1 MAVQVDYRIAPSD
14 QFSVYNP
21 DTKSNKTITY
31 FTLLAKIRGDLNI
44 SNNQLNVDISNP
56 QDNQLLVYDSAS
68 SSWKNESVSIF
79 KTIAV
84 SGQDSVSADSLE
96 DTLTLVAG
104 TGITIQ
110 TDEALDKIT
119 ISSSGAGGT
128 LDATGIITG
137 GVLSASIGGT
147 TFSVSA
153 GAGQIITYSAG
164 ATSVSASVQNVTWS
178 AFNNVAITNI
188 ASQPFTYIYI
198 DSSGNLVQQATPFTD
213 DQYKEYIIIG
223 HLCHIDLATI
233 NLVTNDQNVSY
244 GTAHRLLE
252 LIQTFGPIKKTGLS
266 VGANGSNLS
275 VNRTSGEGYIIGSN
289 YSSDQFEPDR
299 ISLSA
304 KSPAL
309 LCRMYRDGSGG
320 YVFDNN
326 SGSYYNYVDPTKW
339 DDGTG
344 TLNVV
349 NNNQWTVQRLY
360 TFPSAPDDIICYYG
374 IDFYNSQGDALAN
387 MMYEPFAEA
396 EITLLNSI
404 FLGYLIV
411 RGGATNLSNLG
422 DATFIQSGLFRGL
435 GTGGGSTTNLRL
447 EDLSDV
453 AISSIADNQFLL
465 YDSTTSTWKNES
477 VGIFNTIAVSGQTDI
492 VADSYTDTLT
502 LVAGTNITITTDA
515 TNDTITINSPDAGGT
530 VTSIETTAP
539 IQGGTITTSGTIS
552 ITQSGLSTD
561 GYLSS
566 TDWNTFNDKEPALTK
581 GNLTE
586 TTSSILTISGGTNAV
601 IGSGTTIAVS
611 QADASTS
618 GYLSSTDWNTFN
630 DKEPALTKGNLTE
643 ATSSILTISNGTGAV
658 IGAGTSIQ
666 VTQSSAT
673 TSGYLSSTD
682 WSTFSGKADNSFTTI
697 AVPTQTDIV
706 ADSPT
711 DTLTF
716 AAGSG
721 VTIATDAI
729 TDTITISATGS
740 GGTVTSVA
748 TSAPLSGGP
757 ITGSGTIS
765 ITQSTT
771 STDGY
776 LSSTDWNTF
785 NGKEPALTKGNL
797 TEATSA
803 ILTITGGTNAVIG
816 SGTSIQVSQATTTT
830 SGYLSSTDWNTFN
843 DKEPALTKGNL
854 TETTSSVLTIGSGTG
869 AVIGSGTTITVSQ
882 SGILTSGYLSSTDW
896 NTFNGKQDALTL
908 GNLTET
914 TSSILSITGGT
925 NSIIGSGVT
934 IAVSQA
940 TTSTSGYLSSTDW
953 NTFNDKEPALTK
965 GNLTEATS
973 AILTITG
980 GTNSVIGSGTTI
992 EVSQASTSTNGYLS
1006 SADWNT
1012 FNDKEPAVTKGNLTE
1027 ATSSVLTI
1035 TGGTNAVIGSGT
1047 TIAVAQAGSTTSGYL
1062 SSTDWGT
1069 FDGKADYSFV
1079 TIAVSGQTDVVADSA
1094 SDTLTLVAGTGVTIT
1109 TDAAGD
1115 SVTISTAG
1123 IVDGSGTTNYVAK
1136 WTDTDTIGDSQI
1148 FDNGTNVGIGTAL
1161 PAHKVDVD
1169 GGVYADYFQLDTSYS
1184 DGAIAGKFSWNPD
1197 RETAELGLDGTVSLI
1212 LGQDNLWYVKNQ
1224 TGSAIPKGRAVMAVG
1239 ALGAS
1244 SRILVAPMV
1253 ADGTISPKYLIGVTI
1268 EEIANG
1274 DDGFAVSQG
1283 KLRGFNTSGYTAGTV
1298 LYCDP
1303 NNAGQFTSTEPTA
1316 PHLKLPI
1323 AFAIDSKNN
1332 GTLAIR
1338 VTAGTTIGEA
1348 NDVELTSVA
1357 DNDFLVYN
1365 STSGAWENEAIGIF
1379 KTIAVSGQDDV
1390 IADAYN
1396 DTLTFVA
1403 GSNIT
1408 ITTDATNDTI
1418 TIDSPDGGGT
1428 VTSIATSAPLSGGP
1442 ITSTGTIS
1450 ITQSDASTDG
1460 YLSSTDWST
1469 FNGKQNALTFGNL
1482 TETTSSILTITGGT
1496 GAVVGSGTTIAV
1508 TQASA
1513 STSGFLSSADWNTF
1527 NDKEPT
1533 VTKGNLTEATS
1544 SVLTI
1549 TNGTGA
1555 VIGSG
1560 TSIQVSQSSSSTS
1573 GYLSSA
1579 DWTTFNGKASYAF
1592 KTISVSGQ
1600 SDIVADAADDTL
1612 TVAEGARID
1621 ITTDAT
1627 ADTLTITHGTA
1638 SGADF
1643 TTAQDFKDRVEAD
1656 GGIFEAIGE
1665 VAVALGILEDSLPA
1679 TASDNSDGVV
1689 LQNIAVDEFGH
1700 VLGYSSIDLDDRY
1713 YTETE
1718 VDALF
1723 ALETL
1728 DTVTDRGAT
1737 TTNSITIGGLT
1748 VDTSTLVVDSA
1759 NNRVV
1764 IGGTSA
1770 SYPLHVKT
1778 QVSNVS
1784 IYADYDIAA
1793 YSDARVKEDVITI
1806 SGALEK
1812 VRSMRGV
1819 TYKRIGLESD
1829 KRFMGVIAQEVL
1841 PHAPEVVHQ
1850 DEDGMY
1856 SVSYQN
1862 MVGLLIEAMKEQQQQ
1877 IDELKEQLNKYL
1889 K

>member
-1 MAVQVDYRIAPSD
+1 MAVQVDYRITPSD

-44 SNNQLNVDISNP
+44 RGGGGSSFPVDIVDAQN
-56 QDNQLLVYDSAS
+56 DQLLVYDAGSGT
-68 SSWKNESVSIF
+68 WRNRSVGIF
-79 KTIAV
+79 KNIVTTSSTDWEEAAYTWNLVENTWETGISESAVVADLLEDTLYLVAESGLSIVGNAVSDTITFNNIDKGSDQYIFKNIAV
-84 SGQDSVSADSLE
+84 SGQ
-96 DTLTLVAG
+96 
-104 TGITIQ
+104 
-110 TDEALDKIT
+110 
-119 ISSSGAGGT
+119 
-128 LDATGIITG
+128 
-137 GVLSASIGGT
+137 
-147 TFSVSA
+147 
-153 GAGQIITYSAG
+153 
-164 ATSVSASVQNVTWS
+164 
-178 AFNNVAITNI
+178 
-188 ASQPFTYIYI
+188 
-198 DSSGNLVQQATPFTD
+198 
-213 DQYKEYIIIG
+213 
-223 HLCHIDLATI
+223 
-233 NLVTNDQNVSY
+233 
-244 GTAHRLLE
+244 
-252 LIQTFGPIKKTGLS
+252 
-266 VGANGSNLS
+266 
-275 VNRTSGEGYIIGSN
+275 
-289 YSSDQFEPDR
+289 
-299 ISLSA
+299 
-304 KSPAL
+304 
-309 LCRMYRDGSGG
+309 
-320 YVFDNN
+320 
-326 SGSYYNYVDPTKW
+326 
-339 DDGTG
+339 
-344 TLNVV
+344 
-349 NNNQWTVQRLY
+349 
-360 TFPSAPDDIICYYG
+360 
-374 IDFYNSQGDALAN
+374 
-387 MMYEPFAEA
+387 
-396 EITLLNSI
+396 
-404 FLGYLIV
+404 
-411 RGGATNLSNLG
+411 
-422 DATFIQSGLFRGL
+422 
-435 GTGGGSTTNLRL
+435 ST
-447 EDLSDV
+447 
-453 AISSIADNQFLL
+453 
-465 YDSTTSTWKNES
+465 
-477 VGIFNTIAVSGQTDI
+477 I
-492 VADSYTDTLT
+492 VADS
-502 LVAGTNITITTDA
+502 
-515 TNDTITINSPDAGGT
+515 ND
-530 VTSIETTAP
+530 
-539 IQGGTITTSGTIS
+539 
-552 ITQSGLSTD
+552 
-561 GYLSS
+561 
-566 TDWNTFNDKEPALTK
+566 
-581 GNLTE
+581 
-586 TTSSILTISGGTNAV
+586 
-601 IGSGTTIAVS
+601 
-611 QADASTS
+611 
-618 GYLSSTDWNTFN
+618 
-630 DKEPALTKGNLTE
+630 
-643 ATSSILTISNGTGAV
+643 
-658 IGAGTSIQ
+658 
-666 VTQSSAT
+666 
-673 TSGYLSSTD
+673 
-682 WSTFSGKADNSFTTI
+682 
-697 AVPTQTDIV
+697 
-706 ADSPT
+706 

-716 AAGSG
+716 VGSG
-721 VTIATDAI
+721 GVSITTNAS
-729 TDTITISATGS
+729 TDTI
-740 GGTVTSVA
+740 
-748 TSAPLSGGP
+748 
-757 ITGSGTIS
+757 
-765 ITQSTT
+765 
-771 STDGY
+771 
-776 LSSTDWNTF
+776 
-785 NGKEPALTKGNL
+785 
-797 TEATSA
+797 
-803 ILTITGGTNAVIG
+803 
-816 SGTSIQVSQATTTT
+816 
-830 SGYLSSTDWNTFN
+830 
-843 DKEPALTKGNL
+843 
-854 TETTSSVLTIGSGTG
+854 
-869 AVIGSGTTITVSQ
+869 
-882 SGILTSGYLSSTDW
+882 
-896 NTFNGKQDALTL
+896 
-908 GNLTET
+908 
-914 TSSILSITGGT
+914 
-925 NSIIGSGVT
+925 
-934 IAVSQA
+934 
-940 TTSTSGYLSSTDW
+940 
-953 NTFNDKEPALTK
+953 
-965 GNLTEATS
+965 
-973 AILTITG
+973 
-980 GTNSVIGSGTTI
+980 
-992 EVSQASTSTNGYLS
+992 
-1006 SADWNT
+1006 
-1012 FNDKEPAVTKGNLTE
+1012 
-1027 ATSSVLTI
+1027 
-1035 TGGTNAVIGSGT
+1035 
-1047 TIAVAQAGSTTSGYL
+1047 
-1062 SSTDWGT
+1062 
-1069 FDGKADYSFV
+1069 
-1079 TIAVSGQTDVVADSA
+1079 
-1094 SDTLTLVAGTGVTIT
+1094 
-1109 TDAAGD
+1109 
-1115 SVTISTAG
+1115 TISTAG

-1136 WTDTDTIGDSQI
+1136 WTDTDTISDSQI
-1148 FDNGTNVGIGTAL
+1148 FDNGTNVGIGTAS

-1283 KLRGFNTSGYTAGTV
+1283 KLRGFDTSGYTAGTV

-1316 PHLKLPI
+1316 PDLKLPI
-1323 AFAIDSKNN
+1323 AFTVDSKNN

-1408 ITTDATNDTI
+1408 ITTNATNDTI
-1418 TIDSPDGGGT
+1418 TIDSPDAGGTVTSIATSAPIQGGTITTSGTISITQSNASTDGYLSSTDWNTFNDKEPALTKGNLTETTSSILSITGGTNSIIGSGVTIAVSQATTSTSGYLSSTDWNTFNGKEPALTKGNLTEATSAILTITGGTNAVIGSGTSIQVSQATTTTSGYLSSTDWNTFNDKEPAVTKGNLTEATSSVLTISGGTNAVIGSGTSIAVSQADASTSGYLSSTDWNTFNDKEPALTKGDLTEATSSILTISNGTGAVIGAGTSIQVTQSSATTSGYLSSTDWSTFSGKADYSFVTIAVSGQTDVVADSASDTLTLVAGTGVTITTDATGDSVTIAATGSGGT
-1428 VTSIATSAPLSGGP
+1428 VTSIATSAPLSGGT

-1450 ITQSDASTDG
+1450 ITQSNASTDG
-1460 YLSSTDWST
+1460 YISSTDWST

-1549 TNGTGA
+1549 TDGTGA

-1612 TVAEGARID
+1612 TVAQGDRIE
-1621 ITTDAT
+1621 ITTDAST
-1627 ADTLTITHGTA
+1627 DTLTITHGTA

-1819 TYKRIGLESD
+1819 TYKRIGLESN

-1862 MVGLLIEAMKEQQQQ
+1862 MVGLLIEAIKEQQQQ

>member
-1 MAVQVDYRIAPSD
+1 MAVQVDYRITPSD

-44 SNNQLNVDISNP
+44 RGGGGSSFPVDIVDAQN
-56 QDNQLLVYDSAS
+56 DQLLVYDAGSGT
-68 SSWKNESVSIF
+68 WRNRSVGIF
-79 KTIAV
+79 KNIVTTSSTDWEEAAYTWNLVENTWETGISESAVVADLLEDTLYLVAESGLSIVGNAVSDTITFNNIDKGSDQYIFKNIAV
-84 SGQDSVSADSLE
+84 SGQ
-96 DTLTLVAG
+96 
-104 TGITIQ
+104 
-110 TDEALDKIT
+110 
-119 ISSSGAGGT
+119 
-128 LDATGIITG
+128 
-137 GVLSASIGGT
+137 
-147 TFSVSA
+147 
-153 GAGQIITYSAG
+153 
-164 ATSVSASVQNVTWS
+164 
-178 AFNNVAITNI
+178 
-188 ASQPFTYIYI
+188 
-198 DSSGNLVQQATPFTD
+198 
-213 DQYKEYIIIG
+213 
-223 HLCHIDLATI
+223 
-233 NLVTNDQNVSY
+233 
-244 GTAHRLLE
+244 
-252 LIQTFGPIKKTGLS
+252 
-266 VGANGSNLS
+266 
-275 VNRTSGEGYIIGSN
+275 
-289 YSSDQFEPDR
+289 
-299 ISLSA
+299 
-304 KSPAL
+304 
-309 LCRMYRDGSGG
+309 
-320 YVFDNN
+320 
-326 SGSYYNYVDPTKW
+326 
-339 DDGTG
+339 
-344 TLNVV
+344 
-349 NNNQWTVQRLY
+349 
-360 TFPSAPDDIICYYG
+360 
-374 IDFYNSQGDALAN
+374 
-387 MMYEPFAEA
+387 
-396 EITLLNSI
+396 
-404 FLGYLIV
+404 
-411 RGGATNLSNLG
+411 
-422 DATFIQSGLFRGL
+422 
-435 GTGGGSTTNLRL
+435 ST
-447 EDLSDV
+447 
-453 AISSIADNQFLL
+453 
-465 YDSTTSTWKNES
+465 
-477 VGIFNTIAVSGQTDI
+477 I
-492 VADSYTDTLT
+492 VADSNDDTLT
-502 LVAGTNITITTDA
+502 FVAGSNITITTNA
-515 TNDTITINSPDAGGT
+515 TNDTITIDSPDAGGT
-530 VTSIETTAP
+530 VTSIATSAP

-552 ITQSGLSTD
+552 ITQSG
-561 GYLSS
+561 
-566 TDWNTFNDKEPALTK
+566 A
-581 GNLTE
+581 
-586 TTSSILTISGGTNAV
+586 
-601 IGSGTTIAVS
+601 
-611 QADASTS
+611 
-618 GYLSSTDWNTFN
+618 
-630 DKEPALTKGNLTE
+630 
-643 ATSSILTISNGTGAV
+643 
-658 IGAGTSIQ
+658 
-666 VTQSSAT
+666 
-673 TSGYLSSTD
+673 
-682 WSTFSGKADNSFTTI
+682 
-697 AVPTQTDIV
+697 
-706 ADSPT
+706 
-711 DTLTF
+711 
-716 AAGSG
+716 
-721 VTIATDAI
+721 
-729 TDTITISATGS
+729 
-740 GGTVTSVA
+740 
-748 TSAPLSGGP
+748 
-757 ITGSGTIS
+757 
-765 ITQSTT
+765 

-882 SGILTSGYLSSTDW
+882 SGISTSGYLSSTDW

-965 GNLTEATS
+965 GNLTETTS
-973 AILTITG
+973 SILTI
-980 GTNSVIGSGTTI
+980 S
-992 EVSQASTSTNGYLS
+992 
-1006 SADWNT
+1006 
-1012 FNDKEPAVTKGNLTE
+1012 
-1027 ATSSVLTI
+1027 
-1035 TGGTNAVIGSGT
+1035 GGTNAVIGSGT
-1047 TIAVAQAGSTTSGYL
+1047 TIAVSQADASTSGYLSSTDWNTFNDKEPALTKGDLTEATSSILTISNGTGAVIGAGTSIQVTQSSATTSGYL
-1062 SSTDWGT
+1062 SSTDWST
-1069 FDGKADYSFV
+1069 FSGKADYSFV

-1109 TDAAGD
+1109 TDATGD
-1115 SVTISTAG
+1115 SVTIA
-1123 IVDGSGTTNYVAK
+1123 A
-1136 WTDTDTIGDSQI
+1136 
-1148 FDNGTNVGIGTAL
+1148 
-1161 PAHKVDVD
+1161 
-1169 GGVYADYFQLDTSYS
+1169 
-1184 DGAIAGKFSWNPD
+1184 
-1197 RETAELGLDGTVSLI
+1197 
-1212 LGQDNLWYVKNQ
+1212 
-1224 TGSAIPKGRAVMAVG
+1224 TGS
-1239 ALGAS
+1239 
-1244 SRILVAPMV
+1244 
-1253 ADGTISPKYLIGVTI
+1253 
-1268 EEIANG
+1268 
-1274 DDGFAVSQG
+1274 
-1283 KLRGFNTSGYTAGTV
+1283 
-1298 LYCDP
+1298 
-1303 NNAGQFTSTEPTA
+1303 
-1316 PHLKLPI
+1316 
-1323 AFAIDSKNN
+1323 
-1332 GTLAIR
+1332 
-1338 VTAGTTIGEA
+1338 
-1348 NDVELTSVA
+1348 
-1357 DNDFLVYN
+1357 
-1365 STSGAWENEAIGIF
+1365 
-1379 KTIAVSGQDDV
+1379 
-1390 IADAYN
+1390 
-1396 DTLTFVA
+1396 
-1403 GSNIT
+1403 
-1408 ITTDATNDTI
+1408 
-1418 TIDSPDGGGT
+1418 GGT
-1428 VTSIATSAPLSGGP
+1428 VTSIATSAPLSGGT

-1450 ITQSDASTDG
+1450 ITQSNASTDG

-1482 TETTSSILTITGGT
+1482 TETTSSILIITGGT

-1549 TNGTGA
+1549 TDGTGA

-1600 SDIVADAADDTL
+1600 SNIVADAADDTL
-1612 TVAEGARID
+1612 TVAQGDRIE
-1621 ITTDAT
+1621 ITTDAST
-1627 ADTLTITHGTA
+1627 DTLTITHGLGDGVDLA
-1638 SGADF
+1638 
-1643 TTAQDFKDRVEAD
+1643 TAQAFEARVVAD
-1656 GGIFEAIGE
+1656 GGTFEAVWPI
-1665 VAVALGILEDSLPA
+1665 AVAIGALSGGTPA
-1679 TASDNSDGVV
+1679 NTSSNNTDGTV
-1689 LQNIAVDEFGH
+1689 LQNIALDEFGH

-1819 TYKRIGLESD
+1819 TYKRIGLESN

>member
-1 MAVQVDYRIAPSD
+1 MAVQVDYRITPSD

-44 SNNQLNVDISNP
+44 RGGGGSSFPVDIVDAQN
-56 QDNQLLVYDSAS
+56 DQLLVYDAGSGT
-68 SSWKNESVSIF
+68 WRNRSVGIF
-79 KTIAV
+79 KNIVTTSSTDWEEAAYTWNLVENTWETGISESAVVADLLEDTLYLVAESGLSIVGNAVSDTITFNNIDKGSDQYIFKNIAV
-84 SGQDSVSADSLE
+84 SGQ
-96 DTLTLVAG
+96 
-104 TGITIQ
+104 
-110 TDEALDKIT
+110 
-119 ISSSGAGGT
+119 
-128 LDATGIITG
+128 
-137 GVLSASIGGT
+137 
-147 TFSVSA
+147 
-153 GAGQIITYSAG
+153 
-164 ATSVSASVQNVTWS
+164 
-178 AFNNVAITNI
+178 
-188 ASQPFTYIYI
+188 
-198 DSSGNLVQQATPFTD
+198 
-213 DQYKEYIIIG
+213 
-223 HLCHIDLATI
+223 
-233 NLVTNDQNVSY
+233 
-244 GTAHRLLE
+244 
-252 LIQTFGPIKKTGLS
+252 
-266 VGANGSNLS
+266 
-275 VNRTSGEGYIIGSN
+275 
-289 YSSDQFEPDR
+289 
-299 ISLSA
+299 
-304 KSPAL
+304 
-309 LCRMYRDGSGG
+309 
-320 YVFDNN
+320 
-326 SGSYYNYVDPTKW
+326 
-339 DDGTG
+339 
-344 TLNVV
+344 
-349 NNNQWTVQRLY
+349 
-360 TFPSAPDDIICYYG
+360 
-374 IDFYNSQGDALAN
+374 
-387 MMYEPFAEA
+387 
-396 EITLLNSI
+396 
-404 FLGYLIV
+404 
-411 RGGATNLSNLG
+411 
-422 DATFIQSGLFRGL
+422 
-435 GTGGGSTTNLRL
+435 ST
-447 EDLSDV
+447 
-453 AISSIADNQFLL
+453 
-465 YDSTTSTWKNES
+465 
-477 VGIFNTIAVSGQTDI
+477 I
-492 VADSYTDTLT
+492 VADS
-502 LVAGTNITITTDA
+502 
-515 TNDTITINSPDAGGT
+515 ND
-530 VTSIETTAP
+530 
-539 IQGGTITTSGTIS
+539 
-552 ITQSGLSTD
+552 
-561 GYLSS
+561 
-566 TDWNTFNDKEPALTK
+566 
-581 GNLTE
+581 
-586 TTSSILTISGGTNAV
+586 
-601 IGSGTTIAVS
+601 
-611 QADASTS
+611 
-618 GYLSSTDWNTFN
+618 
-630 DKEPALTKGNLTE
+630 
-643 ATSSILTISNGTGAV
+643 
-658 IGAGTSIQ
+658 
-666 VTQSSAT
+666 
-673 TSGYLSSTD
+673 
-682 WSTFSGKADNSFTTI
+682 
-697 AVPTQTDIV
+697 
-706 ADSPT
+706 

-716 AAGSG
+716 VGSG
-721 VTIATDAI
+721 GVSITTNAS
-729 TDTITISATGS
+729 TDTI
-740 GGTVTSVA
+740 
-748 TSAPLSGGP
+748 
-757 ITGSGTIS
+757 
-765 ITQSTT
+765 
-771 STDGY
+771 
-776 LSSTDWNTF
+776 
-785 NGKEPALTKGNL
+785 
-797 TEATSA
+797 
-803 ILTITGGTNAVIG
+803 
-816 SGTSIQVSQATTTT
+816 
-830 SGYLSSTDWNTFN
+830 
-843 DKEPALTKGNL
+843 
-854 TETTSSVLTIGSGTG
+854 
-869 AVIGSGTTITVSQ
+869 
-882 SGILTSGYLSSTDW
+882 
-896 NTFNGKQDALTL
+896 
-908 GNLTET
+908 
-914 TSSILSITGGT
+914 
-925 NSIIGSGVT
+925 
-934 IAVSQA
+934 
-940 TTSTSGYLSSTDW
+940 
-953 NTFNDKEPALTK
+953 
-965 GNLTEATS
+965 
-973 AILTITG
+973 
-980 GTNSVIGSGTTI
+980 
-992 EVSQASTSTNGYLS
+992 
-1006 SADWNT
+1006 
-1012 FNDKEPAVTKGNLTE
+1012 
-1027 ATSSVLTI
+1027 
-1035 TGGTNAVIGSGT
+1035 
-1047 TIAVAQAGSTTSGYL
+1047 
-1062 SSTDWGT
+1062 
-1069 FDGKADYSFV
+1069 
-1079 TIAVSGQTDVVADSA
+1079 
-1094 SDTLTLVAGTGVTIT
+1094 
-1109 TDAAGD
+1109 
-1115 SVTISTAG
+1115 TISTAG

-1148 FDNGTNVGIGTAL
+1148 FDNGTNVGIGTAS

-1283 KLRGFNTSGYTAGTV
+1283 KLRGFDTSGYTAGTV

-1316 PHLKLPI
+1316 PDLKLPI
-1323 AFAIDSKNN
+1323 AFTVDSKNN

-1408 ITTDATNDTI
+1408 ITTNATNDTI
-1418 TIDSPDGGGT
+1418 TIDSPDAGGTVTSIATSAPIQGGTITTSGTISITQSNASTDGYLSSTDWNTFNDKEPALTKGNLTETTSSILSITGGTNSIIGSGVTIAVSQATTSTSGYLSSTDWNTFNGKEPALTKGNLTEATSAILTITGGTNAVIGSGTSIQVSQATTTTSGYLSSTDWNTFNDKEPAVTKGNLTEATSSVLTISGGTNAVIGSGTSIAVSQADASTSGYLSSTDWNTFNDKEPALTKGDLTEATSSILTISNGTGAVIGAGTSIQVTQSSATTSGYLSSTDWSTFSGKADYSFVTIAVSGQTDVVADSASDTLTLVAGTGVTITTDATGDSVTIAATGSGGT
-1428 VTSIATSAPLSGGP
+1428 VTSIATSAPLSGGT

-1450 ITQSDASTDG
+1450 ITQSNASTDG

-1549 TNGTGA
+1549 TDGTGA

-1612 TVAEGARID
+1612 TVAQGDRIE
-1621 ITTDAT
+1621 ITTDAST
-1627 ADTLTITHGTA
+1627 DTLTITHGTA

-1819 TYKRIGLESD
+1819 TYKRIGLESN

-1862 MVGLLIEAMKEQQQQ
+1862 MVGLLIEAIKEQQQQ

>member
-1 MAVQVDYRIAPSD
+1 MAVQVDYRITPSD

-44 SNNQLNVDISNP
+44 RGGGGSSFPVDIVDAQN
-56 QDNQLLVYDSAS
+56 DQLLVYDAGSGT
-68 SSWKNESVSIF
+68 WRNRSVGIF
-79 KTIAV
+79 KNIVTTSSTDWEEAAYTWNLVENTWETGISESAVVADLLEDTLYLVAESGLSIVGNAVSDTITFNNIDKGSDQYIFKNIAV
-84 SGQDSVSADSLE
+84 SGQ
-96 DTLTLVAG
+96 
-104 TGITIQ
+104 
-110 TDEALDKIT
+110 
-119 ISSSGAGGT
+119 
-128 LDATGIITG
+128 
-137 GVLSASIGGT
+137 
-147 TFSVSA
+147 
-153 GAGQIITYSAG
+153 
-164 ATSVSASVQNVTWS
+164 
-178 AFNNVAITNI
+178 
-188 ASQPFTYIYI
+188 
-198 DSSGNLVQQATPFTD
+198 
-213 DQYKEYIIIG
+213 
-223 HLCHIDLATI
+223 
-233 NLVTNDQNVSY
+233 
-244 GTAHRLLE
+244 
-252 LIQTFGPIKKTGLS
+252 
-266 VGANGSNLS
+266 
-275 VNRTSGEGYIIGSN
+275 
-289 YSSDQFEPDR
+289 
-299 ISLSA
+299 
-304 KSPAL
+304 
-309 LCRMYRDGSGG
+309 
-320 YVFDNN
+320 
-326 SGSYYNYVDPTKW
+326 
-339 DDGTG
+339 
-344 TLNVV
+344 
-349 NNNQWTVQRLY
+349 
-360 TFPSAPDDIICYYG
+360 
-374 IDFYNSQGDALAN
+374 
-387 MMYEPFAEA
+387 
-396 EITLLNSI
+396 
-404 FLGYLIV
+404 
-411 RGGATNLSNLG
+411 
-422 DATFIQSGLFRGL
+422 
-435 GTGGGSTTNLRL
+435 ST
-447 EDLSDV
+447 
-453 AISSIADNQFLL
+453 
-465 YDSTTSTWKNES
+465 
-477 VGIFNTIAVSGQTDI
+477 I
-492 VADSYTDTLT
+492 VADS
-502 LVAGTNITITTDA
+502 
-515 TNDTITINSPDAGGT
+515 ND
-530 VTSIETTAP
+530 
-539 IQGGTITTSGTIS
+539 
-552 ITQSGLSTD
+552 
-561 GYLSS
+561 
-566 TDWNTFNDKEPALTK
+566 
-581 GNLTE
+581 
-586 TTSSILTISGGTNAV
+586 
-601 IGSGTTIAVS
+601 
-611 QADASTS
+611 
-618 GYLSSTDWNTFN
+618 
-630 DKEPALTKGNLTE
+630 
-643 ATSSILTISNGTGAV
+643 
-658 IGAGTSIQ
+658 
-666 VTQSSAT
+666 
-673 TSGYLSSTD
+673 
-682 WSTFSGKADNSFTTI
+682 
-697 AVPTQTDIV
+697 
-706 ADSPT
+706 

-716 AAGSG
+716 VGSG
-721 VTIATDAI
+721 GVSITTNAS
-729 TDTITISATGS
+729 TDTI
-740 GGTVTSVA
+740 
-748 TSAPLSGGP
+748 
-757 ITGSGTIS
+757 
-765 ITQSTT
+765 
-771 STDGY
+771 
-776 LSSTDWNTF
+776 
-785 NGKEPALTKGNL
+785 
-797 TEATSA
+797 
-803 ILTITGGTNAVIG
+803 
-816 SGTSIQVSQATTTT
+816 
-830 SGYLSSTDWNTFN
+830 
-843 DKEPALTKGNL
+843 
-854 TETTSSVLTIGSGTG
+854 
-869 AVIGSGTTITVSQ
+869 
-882 SGILTSGYLSSTDW
+882 
-896 NTFNGKQDALTL
+896 
-908 GNLTET
+908 
-914 TSSILSITGGT
+914 
-925 NSIIGSGVT
+925 
-934 IAVSQA
+934 
-940 TTSTSGYLSSTDW
+940 
-953 NTFNDKEPALTK
+953 
-965 GNLTEATS
+965 
-973 AILTITG
+973 
-980 GTNSVIGSGTTI
+980 
-992 EVSQASTSTNGYLS
+992 
-1006 SADWNT
+1006 
-1012 FNDKEPAVTKGNLTE
+1012 
-1027 ATSSVLTI
+1027 
-1035 TGGTNAVIGSGT
+1035 
-1047 TIAVAQAGSTTSGYL
+1047 
-1062 SSTDWGT
+1062 
-1069 FDGKADYSFV
+1069 
-1079 TIAVSGQTDVVADSA
+1079 
-1094 SDTLTLVAGTGVTIT
+1094 
-1109 TDAAGD
+1109 
-1115 SVTISTAG
+1115 TISTAG

-1136 WTDTDTIGDSQI
+1136 WTDTDTISDSQI
-1148 FDNGTNVGIGTAL
+1148 FDNGTNVGIGTAS

-1283 KLRGFNTSGYTAGTV
+1283 KLRGFDTSGYTAGTV

-1316 PHLKLPI
+1316 PDLKLPI
-1323 AFAIDSKNN
+1323 AFTVDSKNN

-1408 ITTDATNDTI
+1408 ITTNATNDTI
-1418 TIDSPDGGGT
+1418 TIDSPDAGGTVTSIATSAPIQGGTITTSGTISITQSNASTDGYLSSTDWNTFNDKEPALTKGNLTETTSSILSITGGTNSIIGSGVTIAVSQATTSTSGYLSSTDWNTFNGKEPALTKGNLTEATSAILTITGGTNAVIGSGTSIQVSQATTTTSGYLSSTDWNTFNDKEPAVTKGNLTEATSSVLTISGGTNAVIGSGTSIAVSQADASTSGYLSSTDWNTFNDKEPALTKGDLTEATSSILTISNGTGAVIGAGTSIQVTQSSATTSGYLSSTDWSTFSGKADYSFVTIAVSGQTDVVADSASDTLTLVAGTGVTITTDGTGDSVTIAATGSGGT
-1428 VTSIATSAPLSGGP
+1428 VTSIATSAPLSGGT

-1450 ITQSDASTDG
+1450 ITQSNASTDG

-1469 FNGKQNALTFGNL
+1469 FNGQAEPALTKGNL

-1549 TNGTGA
+1549 TAGTGA

-1612 TVAEGARID
+1612 TVAQGDRIE
-1621 ITTDAT
+1621 ITTDAST
-1627 ADTLTITHGTA
+1627 DTLTITHGTA

-1819 TYKRIGLESD
+1819 TYKRIGLESN

-1862 MVGLLIEAMKEQQQQ
+1862 MVGLLIEAIKEQQQQ